1 MARKPLNE
9 TERELKQNFDEA
21 IKQYSV
27 DCLKQVYKIATNA
40 MDISVRLKACTY
52 ILDRYCGRNYQIL
65 QEQEQEEPQ
74 QNQMDIKLIITKSNE
89 INTEQIEEQIREV
102 ECESLED
109 DLEEWNNDDNWG
121 ESDIYYPSK

>member
-1 MARKPLNE
+1 MASNPLNE

-40 MDISVRLKACTY
+40 MDMSVRLKACTY

-65 QEQEQEEPQ
+65 EEEREEQQ
-74 QNQMDIKLIITKSNE
+74 QNQMDIKLIITKSKE
-89 INTEQIEEQIREV
+89 INTEEI
-102 ECESLED
+102 
-109 DLEEWNNDDNWG
+109 
-121 ESDIYYPSK
+121 

>member
-1 MARKPLNE
+1 MARRTLSQ

-40 MDISVRLKACTY
+40 TDMSVRLKACTY

-65 QEQEQEEPQ
+65 QEQEQEEQ
-74 QNQMDIKLIITKSNE
+74 KNLDINLVIRQSKE

-121 ESDIYYPSK
+121 DDIYCP

>member
-40 MDISVRLKACTY
+40 KDISVRLKACTY

-65 QEQEQEEPQ
+65 QEQEQEEQ
-74 QNQMDIKLIITKSNE
+74 KNLDINLVIRQSKE

>member
-1 MARKPLNE
+1 MARRTLSQ

-40 MDISVRLKACTY
+40 TDMSVRLKACTY

-65 QEQEQEEPQ
+65 QEQEQEEQ
-74 QNQMDIKLIITKSNE
+74 KNLDINLVIRQSKE

-121 ESDIYYPSK
+121 ESDIYYPSR

>member
-40 MDISVRLKACTY
+40 MDMSVRLKACTY

-65 QEQEQEEPQ
+65 QEQEQEEQ
-74 QNQMDIKLIITKSNE
+74 KNLDINLVIRQSKE
-89 INTEQIEEQIREV
+89 INTEQIEEEIRTV
-102 ECESLED
+102 ECESLGD
-109 DLEEWNNDDNWG
+109 DLEEWDNDDNWG
-121 ESDIYYPSK
+121 DDIYCP

>member
-1 MARKPLNE
+1 MARRTLSQ

-40 MDISVRLKACTY
+40 TDMSVRLKACTY
-52 ILDRYCGRNYQIL
+52 ILDRYCGRNYRIL
-65 QEQEQEEPQ
+65 EEEQEEPQ
-74 QNQMDIKLIITKSNE
+74 QNQMDIKLTITKSKE
-89 INTEQIEEQIREV
+89 INTEQIEEEIRTV
-102 ECESLED
+102 ECESLGD